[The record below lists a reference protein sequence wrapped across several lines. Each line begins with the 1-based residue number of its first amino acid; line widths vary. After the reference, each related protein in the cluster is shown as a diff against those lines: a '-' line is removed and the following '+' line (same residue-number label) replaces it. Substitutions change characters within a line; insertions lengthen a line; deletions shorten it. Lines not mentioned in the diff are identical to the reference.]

1 MRPVLPALLILLL
14 AACGDGEPMKPP
26 NAQLPDGGRYRGELV
41 DGLLQGPGRIDYPNG
56 SHYQG
61 TFKDGLFEGQ
71 GSWRG
76 AGGETYVGEFHL
88 GQYHG
93 KGTFTYADGSHYE
106 GLFDQ
111 GSMQGQG
118 SLVQDGET
126 WSGEFRDGELNGAG
140 HYRGA
145 HGEEYGGT
153 FADGDF
159 HGQGSYSSDGDIW
172 LGQFSHGELSGQG
185 EYRGADGS
193 RYLGQFKDWQ
203 YDGEG
208 RLRLA
213 DGSVYQGGFKQGAYD
228 GPGTLTLA
236 DGSIRKGAW
245 QAGQRIRDEQGQ
257 ALPDPLDV
265 GLLQQGRL
273 LDEAL
278 AAIPASTPATEL
290 YGLALAGDGGQSVFL
305 READYVAGLL
315 GKRFGARGVLTLANH
330 REHLADRPLATR
342 ESLARGLRALAQ
354 RSGPEDLLFIYLTSH
369 GSAEHR
375 LSLAVPRLKLADLS
389 ASSLAEL
396 MRPLQERY
404 KVLVISAC
412 YSGGFIPPLKDDKTL
427 IITAA
432 RADRVSFG
440 CSEEADFTY
449 FGRALFGEALQRT
462 DDLGKAFEIAKA
474 RVAERETAENFEASE
489 PQIWAPSTVLERW
502 NRYRAAQNNAV
513 PAKL

>member
-14 AACGDGEPMKPP
+14 AACGEGEPMKSP

-41 DGLLQGPGRIDYPNG
+41 EGLLQGPGRIDYANG
-56 SHYQG
+56 SYYEG
-61 TFKDGLFEGQ
+61 NFKDGQFEGQ
-71 GSWRG
+71 GSWHG

-88 GQYHG
+88 GQYQG
-93 KGTFTYADGSHYE
+93 QGTFTYADGSHYE
-106 GLFDQ
+106 GLFDK

-118 SLVQDGET
+118 TLEQNGET

-140 HYRGA
+140 HYRGV
-145 HGEEYGGT
+145 HGEEYGGA
-153 FADGDF
+153 FKDGDF
-159 HGQGSYSSDGDIW
+159 HGQGSYSSDGDTW
-172 LGQFSHGELSGQG
+172 LGQFVSGQLSGQG
-185 EYRGADGS
+185 EFRGADGS

-208 RLRLA
+208 RLQLA
-213 DGSVYQGGFKQGAYD
+213 DGSVYEGGFKQGAYD
-228 GPGTLTLA
+228 GPGVLTLA
-236 DGSIRKGAW
+236 DGSTRKGSW
-245 QAGQRIRDEQGQ
+245 QAGQRIRDEQGK

-265 GLLQQGRL
+265 GLLEQGRL
-273 LDEAL
+273 LDQAL

-290 YGLALAGDGGQSVFL
+290 YGLTLAGDGKQSVFL
-305 READYVAGLL
+305 READYVADLL
-315 GKRFGARGVLTLANH
+315 GKRFGARGMLTLANH
-330 REHLADRPLATR
+330 RDHLADRPLATR
-342 ESLARGLRALAQ
+342 ESLARSLDALAK

-369 GSAEHR
+369 GSADHR
-375 LSLAVPRLKLADLS
+375 LSLDVPRLNLADLS

-396 MRPLQERY
+396 MRPLKDRY
-404 KVLVISAC
+404 KVLVVSAC

-449 FGRALFGEALQRT
+449 FGRALFGEALQQT
-462 DDLGKAFEIAKA
+462 DDLSKAFEIARA
-474 RVAERETAENFEASE
+474 RVAEREIAEDFEPSD
-489 PQIWAPSTVLERW
+489 PQIWAPKAVLDRW
-502 NRYRAAQNNAV
+502 NRYRAAQNKAA